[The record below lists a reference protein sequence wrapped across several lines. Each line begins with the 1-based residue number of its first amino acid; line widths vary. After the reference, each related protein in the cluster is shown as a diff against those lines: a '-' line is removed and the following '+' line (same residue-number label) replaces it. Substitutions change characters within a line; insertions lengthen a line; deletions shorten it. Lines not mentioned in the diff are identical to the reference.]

1 MFVCKLHVHARGFD
15 LFMYT
20 YKSHLHCY
28 IIVIFTLIS
37 AYTHLCSF
45 SPFFLSLT
53 HRHTYTHTLS
63 LPLSFSLSHTQR
75 GWYVHIH
82 IHTLSTYIHVFTYTY
97 THYRGRAGKY
107 MNIYTYT
114 HIHIHTLSTYIHHTD
129 IHAHICKYILMH
141 SFSLSLPLSLSH
153 THTLSLSLSLAHSHC
168 FSFSLPHAPRGFV
181 IFVYTCIH
189 QIHIYKHTRIHT
201 GIYLIHICS
210 FSRSLS
216 LSLTR
221 TLSLTHT
228 HPLFVSLSHTK
239 GGWHVRIRIHTT
251 ST

>member
-1 MFVCKLHVHARGFD
+1 M
-15 LFMYT
+15 LFLSFLSL
-20 YKSHLHCY
+20 SH
-28 IIVIFTLIS
+28 TQ
-37 AYTHLCSF
+37 THIHTHSL
-45 SPFFLSLT
+45 SPPLFLSLT
-53 HRHTYTHTLS
+53 HPEGLICSYTHTHIIYI
-63 LPLSFSLSHTQR
+63 HTC
-75 GWYVHIH
+75 VHIH
-82 IHTLSTYIHVFTYTY
+82 IHTLSRTRREVYE
-97 THYRGRAGKY
+97 
-107 MNIYTYT
+107 

-239 GGWHVRIRIHTT
+239 GG
-251 ST
+251 